1 MTDPVAHRFPPGN
14 KAGVVLG
21 GGGAR
26 GLAAIGILDVLVE
39 AGLRPA
45 AVAGTSMGAMI
56 GAFWAAGHSVAQMRE
71 LATTLKWTEVFDI
84 SVAGGIMR
92 GDRFQQW
99 LAAHLPSRFS
109 DLDFPLVC
117 TATDIDTGD
126 LIYLRDGDLPAAI
139 HATCAFP
146 GAFIPVE
153 RDGRNLVDG
162 GLKSTVPV
170 QVIREYDVDLV
181 VACDFQPPLNRPVV
195 PQDSSNWRNW
205 SRFWETLT
213 FRRRNLAADI
223 LLKAVDILQTE
234 VFRRQLEE
242 HPPDILIAPPMPR
255 VNIEDF
261 RLTAEIM
268 DAGAAAAREVLSR
281 ADAVDD
287 GGEPRG
293 RP

>member
-1 MTDPVAHRFPPGN
+1 MSEGPGRHFSHDDRT
-14 KAGVVLG
+14 GVVLG

-26 GLAAIGILDVLVE
+26 GLAAIGILEVLVA

-56 GAFWAAGHSVAQMRE
+56 GAFWAAGYSVAQMRD

-92 GDRFQQW
+92 GERFQHW
-99 LAAHLPSRFS
+99 LANHLPARFS

-126 LIYLRDGDLPAAI
+126 LVYLRDGDLPSAI
-139 HATCAFP
+139 RATCAFP
-146 GAFIPVE
+146 GAFVPVE

-170 QVIREYDVDLV
+170 RVIRDYDVGLV
-181 VACDFQPPLNRPVV
+181 VACDFQPPLDRAVV
-195 PQDSSNWRNW
+195 PEDSSNWRNW
-205 SRFWETLT
+205 SRFWKTLT

-234 VFRRQLEE
+234 VCRRQLGD
-242 HPPDILIAPPMPR
+242 HPPDILIAPPMR
-255 VNIEDF
+255 RINIEDF
-261 RLTAEIM
+261 RLSSRIIS
-268 DAGAAAAREVLSR
+268 AGAEEARRVLAALAPPPGVE
-281 ADAVDD
+281 
-287 GGEPRG
+287 G
-293 RP
+293 